1 MKRFKVLLPTMAVLF
16 AIVAAFAFS
25 PKSNARQEK
34 ALVDHYFI
42 YTGNSLSDIDLLN
55 PANWTPTTNP
65 DGVSCGIEDVFP
77 CIVKSTEVT
86 DMDSDSDVDEDDFVA
101 FLDDLE
107 TSSNGAAS
115 SYVNDI
121 LHKYRTRVTP

>member
-1 MKRFKVLLPTMAVLF
+1 MKRFKVLLPTVAVLL

-25 PKSNARQEK
+25 PKSNARQDK
-34 ALVDHYFI
+34 AVVDYYFI

-65 DGVSCGIEDVFP
+65 NGVACGIEDVFP

-86 DMDSDSDVDEDDFVA
+86 DMDSDSDIDEDDFAA
-101 FLDDLE
+101 FLEDLE
-107 TSSNGAAS
+107 TNSNGAAS